1 MSPKLFLEI
10 IGTVNDHGVGG
21 EQTSDRW
28 FVEWFQ
34 PVPPHDVRTP
44 NEQSEHGPYGTG
56 KSGIHVGDFKI
67 LDGRPET

>member
-10 IGTVNDHGVGG
+10 IGTVKDHGVGRSRLLTAG
-21 EQTSDRW
+21 LLNGSNPSQ
-28 FVEWFQ
+28 
-34 PVPPHDVRTP
+34 HDVRTP